1 MAVEDAHREE
11 EERKRELMAK
21 QDEAD
26 NVLRRMVAERRT
38 RRMIKNE
45 KVKMQRM
52 QRTLAVER
60 KARIDEFRRIE
71 IEEHLK
77 QETRSSRTN

>member
-26 NVLRRMVAERRT
+26 NVLRRMR
-38 RRMIKNE
+38 
-45 KVKMQRM
+45 
-52 QRTLAVER
+52 
-60 KARIDEFRRIE
+60 
-71 IEEHLK
+71 EE
-77 QETRSSRTN
+77 QDA